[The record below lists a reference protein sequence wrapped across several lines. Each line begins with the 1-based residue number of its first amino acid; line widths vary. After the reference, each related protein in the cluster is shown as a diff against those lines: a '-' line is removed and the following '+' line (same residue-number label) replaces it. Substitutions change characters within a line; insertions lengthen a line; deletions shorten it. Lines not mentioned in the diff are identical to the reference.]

1 MRKPLWLAPALL
13 LAGCRSEQLVFQTQS
28 ATSAPVEVAA
38 TSVLADTTLTATVAA
53 PRPLRSSAAAMAPLA
68 APASRPQ
75 VSQPVA
81 PLHHHKAK
89 IQLPALSKLLITKP
103 LTKQLAHRLRSR
115 STEGAAESGLG
126 GIGLFVIGVV
136 LALLAGLGALV
147 NLIFSV
153 GFFTGVGYAAAGLVV
168 LFLLYSLFSGGKGKK
183 TK

>member
-13 LAGCRSEQLVFQTQS
+13 LAGCRSEQLVLQTQS
-28 ATSAPVEVAA
+28 ATSAPIVSTAPR
-38 TSVLADTTLTATVAA
+38 VLLDSTFTATVAA
-53 PRPLRSSAAAMAPLA
+53 PRPLGAASTAASLP
-68 APASRPQ
+68 APATLSVAPR
-75 VSQPVA
+75 PVA
-81 PLHHHKAK
+81 PLPRQKAVL
-89 IQLPALSKLLITKP
+89 QLPALSKLLIAKP
-103 LTKQLAHRLRSR
+103 VAKQLAHRLRSR

-126 GIGLFVIGVV
+126 GIGFFVIGVV

-183 TK
+183 AK

>member
-28 ATSAPVEVAA
+28 ATSAPVEVA
-38 TSVLADTTLTATVAA
+38 TTNVLTDTTLTATVAA
-53 PRPLRSSAAAMAPLA
+53 PRPLGFAAATAPLA

-81 PLHHHKAK
+81 PLRHHKAK

-183 TK
+183 AK

>member
-28 ATSAPVEVAA
+28 ATSTPIVATAPRM
-38 TSVLADTTLTATVAA
+38 LPDTTLMATVAA
-53 PRPLRSSAAAMAPLA
+53 TRPLGAATATPRSAT
-68 APASRPQ
+68 PATPSISPR
-75 VSQPVA
+75 PVA
-81 PLHHHKAK
+81 PLPRHKVALR
-89 IQLPALSKLLITKP
+89 LPAISKLLIAKP
-103 LTKQLAHRLRSR
+103 VAKQLAHRLRQR

-147 NLIFSV
+147 NVIFGV

-168 LFLLYSLFSGGKGKK
+168 LFLLYSLFSGGKKK
-183 TK
+183 K